1 MSATGNT
8 TSNKT
13 APNQILPPNW
23 KSVKLR
29 EVIDISHGFPFSSE
43 YFTTDGEFTLLTPG
57 NFYEEGGFRSAGEKQ
72 KFFTGQVPSDY
83 VLPPKTLI
91 VAMTEQADG
100 LLGSAALVP
109 QDNKYLHN
117 QRIGRVS
124 IKSNALP
131 EYLLYL
137 FNGKNFR
144 SKVRETAAGTKVKH
158 TSPEKLI
165 SIEVLLP
172 SSEEQLSI
180 CSALS
185 EIDALISSLDQL
197 IAKKRDIQQA
207 AMQQLLTGQRRLPGF
222 SGEWE
227 VKRLGDFGQCLR
239 GVSYKG
245 DADLLAYDTDET
257 YRLLRSNNVQ
267 QSAIDTDGLQF
278 VNARCVSNHQILKPK
293 DILICMAN
301 GSKDLVG
308 KAGLFEVSDG
318 HRYTFGAF
326 MGCFRMKT
334 GAEPDFIFALFGTH
348 KYKNY
353 IANLLAGSSINNLR
367 PSDIEKMEFHF
378 PSKNEQAAIATI
390 VSDMDSELAAL
401 EARLDK
407 ARQLKQGMMQEL
419 LTGRIRLIDKEPV

>member
-1 MSATGNT
+1 MNAEVKPGYKKTEVGLIPKDWFVTTLGKSFGKITTGKLDANAMSASGEYPFFTCAKEVYRINHYAFDCDALLISGNGANVGYVHHHNGKFNAYQRTYVLTDANYDIRYLKVYTEVNLQERLRVEVNAGNT
-8 TSNKT
+8 PYIVKGTLSEML
-13 APNQILPPNW
+13 IGLP
-23 KSVKLR
+23 
-29 EVIDISHGFPFSSE
+29 F
-43 YFTTDGEFTLLTPG
+43 
-57 NFYEEGGFRSAGEKQ
+57 
-72 KFFTGQVPSDY
+72 
-83 VLPPKTLI
+83 LI
-91 VAMTEQADG
+91 TEQ
-100 LLGSAALVP
+100 
-109 QDNKYLHN
+109 
-117 QRIGRVS
+117 
-124 IKSNALP
+124 
-131 EYLLYL
+131 
-137 FNGKNFR
+137 
-144 SKVRETAAGTKVKH
+144 KVIASTLDEM
-158 TSPEKLI
+158 
-165 SIEVLLP
+165 
-172 SSEEQLSI
+172 
-180 CSALS
+180 
-185 EIDALISSLDQL
+185 DALIGSLDQL
-197 IAKKRDIQQA
+197 ISKKHDIQQA
-207 AMQQLLTGQRRLPGF
+207 TMQQLLTGQRRLPGF

-267 QSAIDTDGLQF
+267 QSAIDTNELQF

-334 GAEPDFIFALFGTH
+334 GAEPGFIFALFGTH